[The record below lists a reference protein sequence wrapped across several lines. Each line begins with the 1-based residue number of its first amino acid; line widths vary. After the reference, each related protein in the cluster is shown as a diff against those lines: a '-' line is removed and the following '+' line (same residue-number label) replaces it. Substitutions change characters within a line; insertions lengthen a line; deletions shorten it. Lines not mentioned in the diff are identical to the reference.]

1 MPRLMKNGEF
11 AAFCRTTKD
20 TLIHYDRAGILKPA
34 LVTPAGYRLYR
45 TEQFFLFSMVSL
57 LQQAD
62 MPLAAVRGMLEDPAP
77 ERVMAAVRERQ
88 QALREKIE
96 RLQAAQRLLA
106 VLTEEAERVL
116 AMPEGTLVVEERGER
131 RLRVFDR
138 VNVGS
143 WTDETSAEAYAA
155 CIDWDMAHSVAVVPP
170 SGEIIPA
177 ALVKAGRLVPQAVFT
192 RENGAAPREAEGP
205 VMKTLPAG
213 RWAVMRRR
221 LTAAEAPRAAADFLS
236 AMKKAGLA
244 GVGDLYLFDEFNY
257 LFPGSDP
264 ERFELVMT
272 QRIRGEKGA
281 SRLARGGVRL

>member
-20 TLIHYDRAGILKPA
+20 TLIHYDRVGLVKPA

-45 TEQFFLFSMVSL
+45 PEQFFLFSMVSL

-62 MPLAAVRGMLEDPAP
+62 MPLAAVRRMLEEPTP
-77 ERVMAAVRERQ
+77 ERVMSAARDRQ

-106 VLTEEAERVL
+106 VLTEEADRVL
-116 AMPEGTLVVEERGER
+116 AMPEGALVVESRDER

-138 VNVGS
+138 VNVGN
-143 WTDETSAEAYAA
+143 WTDVSSAEAYAA
-155 CIDWDMAHSVAVVPP
+155 CIDWDMVHSGAVVPP

-192 RENGAAPREAEGP
+192 RENGTATCVAEGP
-205 VMKTLPAG
+205 VLKTLPSG

-221 LTAAEAPRAAADFLS
+221 LTAIEAPEAAADFLV
-236 AMKKAGLA
+236 AMKQAGFA
-244 GVGDLYLFDEFNY
+244 GEGDLYLFDEFNY

-272 QRIRGEKGA
+272 QRIGEKKGA
-281 SRLARGGVRL
+281 SRLARAGVRL